1 MPCRRKRCVAELDGV
16 FDDRRQPLGPQRVL
30 VALARE
36 RAERVDDAADP
47 VDRAIDVVRRLSHGR
62 HVHRVGPRQHVEAL
76 GAQQDRR
83 QRVVDLVG
91 DAGAHLAERGHLGG
105 GDGGLP
111 RFGQLALGALAGDDV
126 QPQRPLDARVL
137 AAELEEGEQDDDDAE
152 DERIR
157 LVDAEVVRRRD
168 RADRRQVAQRAHAE
182 PEQRQHHA
190 RHQRDP
196 FAQIEQGER
205 DGEQSHEQQVRP
217 RPLAPAPRRW

>member
-1 MPCRRKRCVAELDGV
+1 MCTSASSAVDRDADPALVLVLDRVVRVAQQVQQHLGDLGAPAQDQQTLRDRIDGQLDAAQAKAMVAQLDGV
-16 FDDRRQPLGPQRVL
+16 VDDGRQQLGPQRVL

-47 VDRAIDVVRRLSHGR
+47 IDRAIDVVRRLSHGR

-111 RFGQLALGALAGDDV
+111 RFGQLALGPLARDDV
-126 QPQRPLDARVL
+126 QPQRPFDARVL
-137 AAELEEGEQDDDDAE
+137 AADLEQREQDDDDA
-152 DERIR
+152 
-157 LVDAEVVRRRD
+157 
-168 RADRRQVAQRAHAE
+168 RATSEYA
-182 PEQRQHHA
+182 
-190 RHQRDP
+190 
-196 FAQIEQGER
+196 
-205 DGEQSHEQQVRP
+205 S
-217 RPLAPAPRRW
+217 